1 MTGLTT
7 HQTNHINKPR
17 LVFDAIIIE
26 ILESVNMKNKAV
38 KLMIII
44 MGFVLLAALILNLW
58 PGLEEALHKITGWN

>member
-7 HQTNHINKPR
+7 HQINYINKPR
-17 LVFDAIIIE
+17 LVFHTIIIE
-26 ILESVNMKNKAV
+26 ILESINVKNKKV

-58 PGLEEALHKITGWN
+58 PELEEALHKITVWN

>member
-7 HQTNHINKPR
+7 NQINYINKPR
-17 LVFDAIIIE
+17 LVFHTIIIE
-26 ILESVNMKNKAV
+26 ILESVTMKNKAV

>member
-7 HQTNHINKPR
+7 HQINYINKPR
-17 LVFDAIIIE
+17 LVFHTIIIE
-26 ILESVNMKNKAV
+26 ILESINVKNKKV